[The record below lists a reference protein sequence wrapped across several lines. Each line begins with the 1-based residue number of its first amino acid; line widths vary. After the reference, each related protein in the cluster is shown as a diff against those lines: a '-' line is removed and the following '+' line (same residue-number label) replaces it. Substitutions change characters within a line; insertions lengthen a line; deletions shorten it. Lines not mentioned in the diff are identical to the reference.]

1 MMHAALRTE
10 EQFTHALHTLLG
22 TMPKR
27 GLALMYRNAAGNA
40 FYLCGD
46 GRVLS
51 RVGKKTYFSTSTP
64 ETVAD
69 TVRFFRMEPRLDMA
83 EALQWTVLRIRQ
95 ILEWPERHLTR
106 SPRSVRG
113 LVISG

>member
-1 MMHAALRTE
+1 MHAALQTE
-10 EQFTHALHTLLG
+10 AQFEDALHALLG
-22 TMPKR
+22 CMPKR
-27 GLALMYRNAAGNA
+27 SLALMYRNAAGNA

-46 GRVLS
+46 GRVLN
-51 RVGKKTYFSTSTP
+51 RVGKKFYFSPVDP

-69 TVRFFRMEPRLDMA
+69 SVRFFRMEPGLNVA

-106 SPRSVRG
+106 TPRSVRG
-113 LVISG
+113 L